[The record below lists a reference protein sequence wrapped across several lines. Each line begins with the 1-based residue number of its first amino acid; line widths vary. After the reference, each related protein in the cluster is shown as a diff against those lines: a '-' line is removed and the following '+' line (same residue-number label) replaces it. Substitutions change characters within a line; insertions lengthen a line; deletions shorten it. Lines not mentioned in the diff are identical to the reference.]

1 MSKNKNKNKGNNQ
14 RIGEAIAAA
23 GKNLSGKEVKQ
34 IAKQTGYTPQA
45 VISRAEEAGVTVKP
59 SAQTFVQQAVQAQTQ
74 AQEERARQSA
84 NPGTTTAFDYTP
96 QGTISAVGYEPNDP
110 TSFIPETP
118 SASSSVSSAASSA
131 GASNP
136 FKLEVDYAQ
145 EQTLRRLIEDAAT
158 ERLKYEVDNR
168 IPEIQAES
176 KGKLDIQKIINAGYR
191 NIANIE
197 RGAQMASSI
206 YGMFNF

>member
-1 MSKNKNKNKGNNQ
+1 MSKNKNKNKNKGGNQ
-14 RIGEAIAAA
+14 RIGQAIAAA

-34 IAKQTGYTPQA
+34 IARQTGYTPQA
-45 VISRAEEAGVTVKP
+45 VISRAEKADVTVKP

-74 AQEERARQSA
+74 AQEERARQAA

-96 QGTISAVGYEPNDP
+96 QGTIGAVRYEP

-118 SASSSVSSAASSA
+118 SASSSVSSAASFA

-176 KGKLDIQKIINAGYR
+176 KGRVDLQKIVNAGYR

>member
-1 MSKNKNKNKGNNQ
+1 MSKNKNKKQKQ
-14 RIGEAIAAA
+14 RIGQAITAA

-45 VISRAEEAGVTVKP
+45 VISRAEKASVTVKP
-59 SAQTFVQQAVQAQTQ
+59 SAQDFVQQAVQAQTQ
-74 AQEERARQSA
+74 AQEERARQA
-84 NPGTTTAFDYTP
+84 APPGTTAAFDYTP
-96 QGTISAVGYEPNDP
+96 QGTVSAVRYDP
-110 TSFIPETP
+110 ISFIPETP
-118 SASSSVSSAASSA
+118 SVSSSVSSDDSFA

-145 EQTLRRLIEDAAT
+145 EQTLRRIIEDAAT
-158 ERLKYEVDNR
+158 ERLKYEIDNR
-168 IPEIQAES
+168 IPAIEAES
-176 KGKLDIQKIINAGYR
+176 RGKLDLQKIVNAGYK

-206 YGMFNF
+206 YSMFNF

>member
-1 MSKNKNKNKGNNQ
+1 MSNNKNKNK

-45 VISRAEEAGVTVKP
+45 VISRAEKADVTVKP

-84 NPGTTTAFDYTP
+84 NPGTTAAFDYTP
-96 QGTISAVGYEPNDP
+96 QGTISAVRYEP